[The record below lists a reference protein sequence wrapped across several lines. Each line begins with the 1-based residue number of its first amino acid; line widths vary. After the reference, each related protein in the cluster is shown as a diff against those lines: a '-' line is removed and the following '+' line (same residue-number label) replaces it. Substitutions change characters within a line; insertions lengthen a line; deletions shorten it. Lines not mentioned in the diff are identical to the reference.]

1 MDEIGYR
8 DIVWGLRALGLTGES
23 KVIVHSSLST
33 LGQVRGGE
41 AAVLGALLHVCDTIV
56 LPAFT
61 YQSMV
66 WPLVGPPNNGV
77 DYDDPQLPY
86 ANSKAEYFHPNL
98 PVHRDVGMIPE
109 RLRRHRRGLRTMH
122 PVLSFVASGRHAR
135 EALVPQTID
144 HPLAP
149 IEWLQHQDGD
159 VLLIGVGHQRNTSIH
174 LAERLAQRTQFVRW
188 AIANNRVDGQTQ
200 VAARPM
206 DRHRMMRWI
215 EAHGHADGVVRAIE
229 MHNFPGCSE
238 GFDAVEA
245 EIRNATTR
253 VTIGNAI
260 VQRIRLALLI
270 PIVVGW
276 ITEEPLA
283 LLCDRPD
290 CARCQAVRNNG
301 A

>member
-1 MDEIGYR
+1 MDEISYR
-8 DIVWGLRALGLTGES
+8 DIVRGLRALGLTGES
-23 KVIVHSSLST
+23 KVIVHSALSSM
-33 LGQVRGGE
+33 GRVRGGA

-77 DYDDPQLPY
+77 DYDDPQLPR

-98 PVHRDVGMIPE
+98 PVHRDVGSIPE
-109 RLRRHRRGLRTMH
+109 WLRRHRRGLRSGH
-122 PVLSFVASGRHAR
+122 AVLSFVAAGRHAR
-135 EALVPQTID
+135 EALASQTLD

-159 VLLIGVGHQRNTSIH
+159 VVLLGVGHQRNTSIH
-174 LAERLAQRTQFVRW
+174 LAERLAQRTQFLRW
-188 AIANNRVDGQTQ
+188 AIASDSSDGQTQ
-200 VAARPM
+200 VAVRPI
-206 DRHRMMRWI
+206 DRHKMMHWI
-215 EAHGHADGVVRAIE
+215 EAHGHADGVVRALE
-229 MHNFPGCSE
+229 LPNFPGCSE

-245 EIRNATTR
+245 EIKHATTQ

-260 VQRIRLALLI
+260 VQRVRLALLI

-283 LLCDRPD
+283 LLCERPD

-301 A
+301 T